1 MTAYVNGQRQGRV
14 MEKPFSIGETIAGE
28 TVYASELSVEDE
40 IKIVAEVKKTL
51 GDDPPLQKM
60 KELGM
65 ER

>member
-1 MTAYVNGQRQGRV
+1 
-14 MEKPFSIGETIAGE
+14 MEKPFCIGETIAGE
-28 TVYASELSVEDE
+28 TVYAPKLSVEDE
-40 IKIVAEVKKTL
+40 IKIVMEAKKTL